1 MRSMGIIGL
10 MFFLISCGVPDN
22 VTVVEPGRDAQK
34 RAQIALIKAKP
45 GDVIEFAEGQ
55 FDFTRA
61 LSLDVEN
68 VTIRGRGMDKTIW
81 NFENQETGS
90 GGEGLL
96 VTKGGFTIE
105 NLAVEDTRGD
115 AIKVEDVKGV
125 TFRKVRV
132 EWAGEPD
139 STNGAYGLYPV
150 KCDDV
155 LIEACIAI
163 GASDA
168 GIYVGQCKN
177 VIVRNNVAQKNVAGI
192 EIENTV
198 GADVYNNVAEDNTG
212 GMLVFTLP
220 NLPRKEGRQCRVF
233 HNVVTANNRPNFAR
247 KGTAVSGIPP
257 GSGLVILASDEVEVF
272 ENVFEDND
280 TANLSIISFL
290 ASGSKRKI
298 KDEKFD
304 PYCEAIYI
312 HDNVFGG
319 GGTNPAGPIGK
330 IIRQAFGKEG
340 PDIVYDGIV
349 DPKKMVDG
357 KLPPELGIYVQN
369 NGDATF
375 ANLDLWSAQQ
385 GQQPNI
391 STDLSAYQGSLPQLK
406 PVSIA
411 GVE

>member
-1 MRSMGIIGL
+1 MRVIGIVGL
-10 MFFLISCGVPDN
+10 MVFLIGCGVPDN
-22 VTVVEPGRDAQK
+22 VTVVEPGPDAQK
-34 RAQIALIKAKP
+34 RAQTALIKAKP
-45 GDVIEFAEGQ
+45 GDVIEFAEGR
-55 FDFTRA
+55 FDFILT

-68 VTIRGRGMDKTIW
+68 VTIRGRGMDKTVW
-81 NFENQETGS
+81 NFENQETGA

-132 EWAGEPD
+132 EWAGVPD
-139 STNGAYGLYPV
+139 STNGAYGIYPV
-150 KCDDV
+150 KSDDV
-155 LIEACIAI
+155 LIEDCIAI

-177 VIVRNNVAQKNVAGI
+177 AIVRNNVARKNVAGI

-198 GADVYNNVAEDNTG
+198 GADVYGNVAEDNTG

-220 NLPRKEGRQCRVF
+220 NLPRKEGRYCRVF
-233 HNVVTANNRPNFAR
+233 ENVVSGNNRSNFAR

-257 GSGLVILASDEVEVF
+257 GSGLVILANDEVEVF
-272 ENVFEDND
+272 NNVFKDND
-280 TANLSIISFL
+280 TANLAIISSQ

-298 KDEKFD
+298 KDKTFD

-312 HDNVFGG
+312 HDNVFEGG
-319 GGTNPAGPIGK
+319 GANPSGRIGGV
-330 IIRQAFGKEG
+330 IHQAFGTEG
-340 PDIVYDGIV
+340 PDIIYDGVI
-349 DPKKMVDG
+349 DPKKTVDG
-357 KLPPELGIYVQN
+357 QLPKELGIYVQN

-375 ANLDLWSAQQ
+375 ANLDLGRALK

-391 STDLSAYQGSLPQLK
+391 STDLSPYQGSLPSLK